1 MNEVK
6 EKPSAQEKRKAF
18 LRTILLI
25 SISILT
31 FGAIVLPSYLETKTF
46 SLTVGDVA
54 PLNIVAPYS
63 HSYTSQVMTDEAID
77 KARQSVQPIY
87 LPADPEIARS
97 QLERLRTTLA
107 YISDVR
113 ADSFSTQDQKLDD
126 LANLADLT
134 LENEPA
140 ISILEMPAT
149 RWETIQQEALSVLE
163 QVMRNSIRDTQVTEA
178 RRSVAS
184 LVSFSLTTEQSKLVD
199 LIVSPFIVPNSLYS
213 EELTETSRKRAAGS
227 VIPLKQSYLA
237 DELIVQQGQVITP
250 QMEEALH
257 QYGIIRSNPL
267 TNNLIASLAVTLI
280 SSSFIAVY
288 FQRRRLVL
296 NLSITSLFLIS
307 IFFLVFLIAG
317 RLLIPGHSILPYFFP
332 MAAFGLT
339 IASLFSSE
347 LGLVLA
353 MVLAITTAF
362 GMPYSLDLTLFYS
375 IASMSGILVLG
386 KGRRVTSYI
395 WAGLTI
401 GLVGSLIILA
411 YRLVETYTDW
421 MGIATLVGSVF
432 LNGIASASLALLLQY
447 VVTQIFGLATPL
459 HLLEI
464 SRSDH
469 PLLQFMLQNSPG
481 SYQHSLQVSN
491 LAEQAAKAI
500 GADPVLVRAG
510 ALYHDAGKSLNP
522 QYFIENQVG
531 NQANPHNELSP
542 QESARIIIQHVTDGM
557 SLAKKYRLPPR
568 IRDFI
573 LEHHGTTITRYQYNR
588 AKELSA
594 VTGEAYNMEDFRY
607 PGPRPQSRETALL
620 MLADCTEAKARA
632 DLPKDET
639 ELREIVRKAIDFQLQ
654 QGQLNDTNLTFLDLN
669 RTIDSFVFT
678 LRNTYHPRLRY
689 PEGEKPPEPLA
700 LEAPEVSEEP
710 KE

>member
-1 MNEVK
+1 MTEVK
-6 EKPSAQEKRKAF
+6 EKPSTQEKRKAF

-31 FGAIVLPSYLETKTF
+31 FGAIVLPAYLETNTY
-46 SLTVGDVA
+46 SLKVGDVA
-54 PLNIVAPYS
+54 PHNIIAPYS
-63 HSYTSQVMTDEAID
+63 HSYTSQVLIDEAVE

-97 QLERLRTTLA
+97 QLDKLRTTLA

-134 LENEPA
+134 LEDEPA
-140 ISILEMPAT
+140 STILEMTPT
-149 RWETIQQEALSVLE
+149 SWETIQQEALSVLE

-178 RRSVAS
+178 RRSVVS
-184 LVSFSLTTEQSKLVD
+184 LVSFSLTTEQSNLVNV
-199 LIVSPFIVPNSLYS
+199 IVSPFIIPNSLYS
-213 EELTETSRKRAAGS
+213 EELTEASRKRAADS
-227 VIPLKQSYLA
+227 VQPLNQSYLA

-250 QMEEALH
+250 QIEEALN
-257 QYGIIRSNPL
+257 QFGIIRSNPL
-267 TNNLIASLAVTLI
+267 TNNIIASLAVTII
-280 SSSFIAVY
+280 STGFIAVY
-288 FQRRRLVL
+288 FQRRRLEL

-307 IFFLVFLIAG
+307 LFFLLFLIAG
-317 RLLIPGHSILPYFFP
+317 RVLIPGHTILPYIFP

-347 LGLVLA
+347 LGLILVL
-353 MVLAITTAF
+353 VLAITTAF
-362 GMPYSLDLTLFYS
+362 GMPSSLDLTLFYS
-375 IASMSGILVLG
+375 IASMCGILVLG

-395 WAGLTI
+395 WAGLTV
-401 GLVGSLIILA
+401 GLVGSMIILA

-421 MGIATLVGSVF
+421 MGIATLVGAVF
-432 LNGIASASLALLLQY
+432 INGIAASSLALLLQY

-469 PLLQFMLQNSPG
+469 PLLQFILQNAPG

-510 ALYHDAGKSLNP
+510 ALYHDAGKALNP
-522 QYFIENQVG
+522 HYFIENQVG
-531 NQANPHNELSP
+531 NQTNPHNDLSP
-542 QESARIIIQHVTDGM
+542 QESARIIIQHVTDGIA
-557 SLAKKYRLPPR
+557 LAKKYRLPPR

-573 LEHHGTTITRYQYNR
+573 LEHHGTTITRYQHNR
-588 AKELSA
+588 VKELSA
-594 VTGEAYNMEDFRY
+594 ITGESYNIEDFRY

-639 ELREIVRKAIDFQLQ
+639 ELREIVRKAVDFQLQ

-669 RTIDSFVFT
+669 RTIDSFVYT

-689 PEGEKPPEPLA
+689 PEGEKPAEPLA
-700 LEAPEVSEEP
+700 LEPPEVVEESG
-710 KE
+710 K

>member
-1 MNEVK
+1 MIEENGK
-6 EKPSAQEKRKAF
+6 SSAREKRKAF
-18 LRTILLI
+18 LRTILLV

-31 FGAIVLPSYLETKTF
+31 FGAIVLPSYLEQNTY
-46 SLTVGDVA
+46 SLQVGDVA
-54 PLNIVAPYS
+54 PHNIVAPYT
-63 HSYTSQVMTDEAID
+63 HSFTSQVLTNEALE

-87 LPADPEIARS
+87 LPADPEIART
-97 QLERLRTTLA
+97 QLENLRTTLA

-113 ADSFSTQDQKLDD
+113 ADSYASQEQKQED
-126 LANLADLT
+126 LANLAVLT
-134 LENEPA
+134 LEEGHA
-140 ISILEMPAT
+140 EAILEMPQT

-178 RRSVAS
+178 RRSVVS
-184 LVSFSLTTEQSKLVD
+184 LVSFSLSTEQSQLVD
-199 LIVSPFIVPNSLYS
+199 VIVSPFIVPNSLYS
-213 EELTETSRKRAAGS
+213 EELTEASRKRAADL
-227 VIPLKQSYLA
+227 VLPVTRSYVA
-237 DELIVQQGQVITP
+237 EELIVQQGQVITP
-250 QMEEALH
+250 QIEEALH
-257 QYGIIRSNPL
+257 QFGIIRSNPL
-267 TNNLIASLAVTLI
+267 TNNLIASLAVTII
-280 SSSFIAVY
+280 SSGFIAVY
-288 FQRRRLVL
+288 FQRRRLQL

-307 IFFLVFLIAG
+307 IFFLSFLLAG
-317 RLLIPGHSILPYFFP
+317 RLLIPEHTILPYFFP
-332 MAAFGLT
+332 LAAFGLT

-353 MVLAITTAF
+353 LVLAITTAF
-362 GMPYSLDLTLFYS
+362 GMPSSLDLTLFYS
-375 IASMSGILVLG
+375 IASICGILVLG

-395 WAGLTI
+395 WAGLTV
-401 GLVGSLIILA
+401 GMVGSMIILA

-421 MGIATLVGSVF
+421 MGIATLIGAVF
-432 LNGIASASLALLLQY
+432 INGIASASLALLLQY
-447 VVTQIFGLATPL
+447 IITQIFGLATPL

-469 PLLQFMLQNSPG
+469 PLLQFILQNSPG

-510 ALYHDAGKSLNP
+510 ALYHDAGKALNP

-531 NQANPHNELSP
+531 SQINPHNDLSP
-542 QESARIIIQHVTDGM
+542 QESARIIIQHVTDGIT
-557 SLAKKYRLPPR
+557 LAKKYRLPPR

-594 VTGEAYNMEDFRY
+594 VTGETFDIEDFRY

-632 DLPKDET
+632 DLPKNET
-639 ELREIVRKAIDFQLQ
+639 ELREIVRKAVDFQLQ

-689 PEGEKPPEPLA
+689 PETEKPAEPLA
-700 LEAPEVSEEP
+700 LDAPPQEESG
-710 KE
+710 K

>member
-1 MNEVK
+1 MNEVT
-6 EKPSAQEKRKAF
+6 EKPSAQEKRKAI

-31 FGAIVLPSYLETKTF
+31 FGAIVLPSYLETKTY
-46 SLTVGDVA
+46 SLKVGDVA
-54 PLNIVAPYS
+54 PLNIIAPYS
-63 HSYTSQVMTDEAID
+63 HSYTSQVMTDEAMD

-97 QLERLRTTLA
+97 QLDKLRTTLA

-134 LENEPA
+134 LEEEPA
-140 ISILEMPAT
+140 ISILEMSST

-199 LIVSPFIVPNSLYS
+199 VIVSPFIIPNSLYS

-227 VIPLKQSYLA
+227 VIPLEQSYLA

-250 QMEEALH
+250 QIEEALY

-267 TNNLIASLAVTLI
+267 TNNLIASLAVTII

-307 IFFLVFLIAG
+307 VFFLVFLIAG

-332 MAAFGLT
+332 LAAFGLT

-353 MVLAITTAF
+353 LVLAITTAF
-362 GMPYSLDLTLFYS
+362 GMPFSLDLTLFYS

-386 KGRRVTSYI
+386 KGRRVTSYV
-395 WAGLTI
+395 WAGLTV
-401 GLVGSLIILA
+401 GFVGSLIILG

-421 MGIATLVGSVF
+421 MGIATLVGAIF
-432 LNGIASASLALLLQY
+432 INGIASSSLALLLQY

-510 ALYHDAGKSLNP
+510 ALYHDAGKALNP

-531 NQANPHNELSP
+531 NQANPHNDLSP

-557 SLAKKYRLPPR
+557 ALAKKYRLPPR

-588 AKELSA
+588 VKELSA

-689 PEGEKPPEPLA
+689 PEGEKPAEPLA
-700 LEAPEVSEEP
+700 LEAPDVSAEP

>member
-1 MNEVK
+1 MIEENGK
-6 EKPSAQEKRKAF
+6 SSAREKRKAF
-18 LRTILLI
+18 LRTILLV

-31 FGAIVLPSYLETKTF
+31 FGAIVLPSYLEKSTY
-46 SLTVGDVA
+46 SLQAGDVA
-54 PLNIVAPYS
+54 PHNIVAPYT
-63 HSYTSQVMTDEAID
+63 HTYTSQVLTNEAVE
-77 KARQSVQPIY
+77 KARQSIQPIY
-87 LPADPEIARS
+87 LPADPEIART
-97 QLERLRTTLA
+97 QLENLRTTLA

-113 ADSFSTQDQKLDD
+113 ADSFASQQQKQDD
-126 LANLADLT
+126 LANLANLT
-134 LENEPA
+134 LEEEPA
-140 ISILEMPAT
+140 QAILEMPQT

-163 QVMRNSIRDTQVTEA
+163 QVMRNSIRDTQITEA
-178 RRSVAS
+178 RRSVVS

-199 LIVSPFIVPNSLYS
+199 VIVSPFIVPNSLYS
-213 EELTETSRKRAAGS
+213 EELTETSRKRAS
-227 VIPLKQSYLA
+227 DLVLPVTQSYVS

-250 QMEEALH
+250 QIEEALH
-257 QYGIIRSNPL
+257 QFGIIRSNPL
-267 TNNLIASLAVTLI
+267 TSNLIASLAVTII
-280 SSSFIAVY
+280 SSGFIAVY
-288 FQRRRLVL
+288 FQRRRLQL

-307 IFFLVFLIAG
+307 VFFLVFLIAG
-317 RLLIPGHSILPYFFP
+317 RLLIPGHTILPYFFP
-332 MAAFGLT
+332 LAAFGLT

-347 LGLVLA
+347 LGLVLTL
-353 MVLAITTAF
+353 VLAITTAF
-362 GMPYSLDLTLFYS
+362 GMPSSLDLTLFYS
-375 IASMSGILVLG
+375 IASMCGILVLG

-395 WAGLTI
+395 WAGLTV
-401 GLVGSLIILA
+401 GLVGSMIILA

-421 MGIATLVGSVF
+421 MGIATLIGAVF
-432 LNGIASASLALLLQY
+432 INGVASASLALLLQY
-447 VVTQIFGLATPL
+447 IVTQIFGLATPL

-469 PLLQFMLQNSPG
+469 PLLQFILQNAPG

-531 NQANPHNELSP
+531 SQVNPHNDLSP
-542 QESARIIIQHVTDGM
+542 QESARIIIQHVTDGIA
-557 SLAKKYRLPPR
+557 LAKKYRLPPR

-594 VTGEAYNMEDFRY
+594 VTGESFDIEDFRY
-607 PGPRPQSRETALL
+607 PGPRPQSRETAIL

-632 DLPKDET
+632 DLPKNET
-639 ELREIVRKAIDFQLQ
+639 ELREIVRKAVDFQLQ

-689 PEGEKPPEPLA
+689 PEAEKPAEPLA
-700 LEAPEVSEEP
+700 LDAPPLQEENS
-710 KE
+710 K